1 MDYQS
6 ISNEELEKMVANK
19 DGEAICELGERFLY
33 GKNGSPQNLTRAY
46 QLFHKGEKRGLA
58 RAYVGLGE
66 MYRQGLLMVK
76 NENLAREYYQKANV
90 PYPNGTPMGAAPVYQ
105 EQEDDMP
112 PIQEEDPVY
121 PRKQPAERPQY
132 TAVPEVPVNTNTKV
146 ITDRDLAIRLDE
158 AEKSR
163 EKGNFD
169 YVKQICQEVFRDIAG
184 VKNGIFTYQGN
195 AEISDFE
202 IQANW
207 IMAFRAYNQENYQE
221 METYLLQENVTGLYP
236 WGWYLK
242 ATSDKIMHQ
251 PDIVIEQ
258 DLQSLIMVCQNKN
271 LSQSERGDVNVMIAD
286 LIMEGYGKA
295 NGANEEMA
303 KKHYLEA
310 INCENDYAKEQYAVY
325 GF

>member
-121 PRKQPAERPQY
+121 
-132 TAVPEVPVNTNTKV
+132 
-146 ITDRDLAIRLDE
+146 
-158 AEKSR
+158 KS
-163 EKGNFD
+163 
-169 YVKQICQEVFRDIAG
+169 

-195 AEISDFE
+195 ADISDFE

-271 LSQSERGDVNVMIAD
+271 ISQSERGDVNVMIAD

-310 INCENDYAKEQYAVY
+310 INCENDYAKEQYAAY